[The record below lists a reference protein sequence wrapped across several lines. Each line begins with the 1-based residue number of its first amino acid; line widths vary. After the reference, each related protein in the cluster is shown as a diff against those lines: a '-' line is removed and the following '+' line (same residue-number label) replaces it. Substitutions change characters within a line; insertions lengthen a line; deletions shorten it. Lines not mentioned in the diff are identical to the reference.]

1 MADFDPTLYVITDAE
16 EADEAVLLTRLEG
29 ALAGG
34 ATLAQLRDKYRGDG
48 ALLRLARR
56 AKTLCASYGVPL
68 IIDDRVDVALAAGAD
83 GVHVGPEDL
92 PVAEARRLMGPGKI
106 VGATAK
112 TVAAARA
119 AEGDGADY
127 LGVGAIYPTATKVR
141 TVITEVA
148 VLQDI
153 CRAVRIPALA
163 IGGLRADNLG
173 ILAGSGAA
181 GVCVVT
187 AVMRAD
193 RPAAAAADIL
203 RAFQNLPGNR
213 TA

>member
-1 MADFDPTLYVITDAE
+1 MTDFDPTLYVITDAE
-16 EADEAVLLTRLEG
+16 KADEEIVLKRLEG

-56 AKTLCASYGVPL
+56 AKRLCAAYGVPL
-68 IIDDRVDVALAAGAD
+68 VIDDRVDVALAAGAD
-83 GVHVGPEDL
+83 GVHVGAEDL

-112 TVAAARA
+112 TVAAALA

-127 LGVGAIYPTATKVR
+127 LGVGAIYPTATKVK
-141 TVITEVA
+141 TVMTEVA
-148 VLQDI
+148 VLKDI
-153 CRAVRIPALA
+153 CRAARIPALA
-163 IGGLRADNLG
+163 IGGLKADNLG

-187 AVMRAD
+187 AVMRAE
-193 RPAAAAADIL
+193 RPEEAAADIL
-203 RAFQNLPGNR
+203 RAFRRLGP
-213 TA
+213 A